1 MRVFDFDG
9 TIYDGESL
17 FDLYMFSAR
26 YEPKVL
32 RHLAPVLRYAVQ
44 YKMGRATLAQMERG
58 VGGVTCDYLHDV
70 AASRRILRL
79 GGAAPDAGLAGE
91 AAIAEGVSALV
102 NEFWNRH
109 MDRIKPWYEPRPDDV
124 ILTASFDVTVG
135 EACRR
140 LGLNRLVSS
149 TVDPRTMRVTCLNF
163 NTNKPKRFRGSRRPG
178 HGHRRVLH
186 RQPVR
191 PAGDRHGENGVH
203 GQRQPD
209 HAGQMMQAD
218 RQRLPE
224 RTH

>member
-91 AAIAEGVSALV
+91 VAIAEGVSALV

-109 MDRIKPWYEPRPDDV
+109 MDRIKPWYEPHPDDV

-163 NTNKPKRFRGSRRPG
+163 NTNKPKRFREVVGPDVVIDEFYTDSRFD
-178 HGHRRVLH
+178 
-186 RQPVR
+186 QPMIDM
-191 PAGDRHGENGVH
+191 A
-203 GQRQPD
+203 
-209 HAGQMMQAD
+209 
-218 RQRLPE
+218 
-224 RTH
+224 RTAFMVSGNRITQVK

>member
-79 GGAAPDAGLAGE
+79 DGIG
-91 AAIAEGVSALV
+91 S
-102 NEFWNRH
+102 R
-109 MDRIKPWYEPRPDDV
+109 DRRGRIR
-124 ILTASFDVTVG
+124 VG
-135 EACRR
+135 E
-140 LGLNRLVSS
+140 
-149 TVDPRTMRVTCLNF
+149 
-163 NTNKPKRFRGSRRPG
+163 
-178 HGHRRVLH
+178 RVLE
-186 RQPVR
+186 
-191 PAGDRHGENGVH
+191 PAYGPH
-203 GQRQPD
+203 
-209 HAGQMMQAD
+209 QAVV
-218 RQRLPE
+218 
-224 RTH
+224 

>member
-135 EACRR
+135 GGGGR
-140 LGLNRLVSS
+140 
-149 TVDPRTMRVTCLNF
+149 
-163 NTNKPKRFRGSRRPG
+163 
-178 HGHRRVLH
+178 
-186 RQPVR
+186 
-191 PAGDRHGENGVH
+191 
-203 GQRQPD
+203 
-209 HAGQMMQAD
+209 HAGVSD
-218 RQRLPE
+218 
-224 RTH
+224 

>member
-1 MRVFDFDG
+1 
-9 TIYDGESL
+9 
-17 FDLYMFSAR
+17 MFSAR

-32 RHLAPVLRYAVQ
+32 RHLAQVLRYAVQ

-79 GGAAPDAGLAGE
+79 DGAAPDAGLAGE
-91 AAIAEGVSALV
+91 TAIAEGVSALV

-149 TVDPRTMRVTCLNF
+149 TVDPRTMRVTLSEF
-163 NTNKPKRFRGSRRPG
+163 QYEQAETVPRSRRPG

-191 PAGDRHGENGVH
+191 PADDRHGENGVH

-209 HAGQMMQAD
+209 HAGQMMQVD
-218 RQRLPE
+218 RQLLPE

>member
-32 RHLAPVLRYAVQ
+32 RHLAQVLRYAVQ

-163 NTNKPKRFRGSRRPG
+163 NTNKPKRFREVVGPDTVIDEFYTDSQRGVP
-178 HGHRRVLH
+178 
-186 RQPVR
+186 PP
-191 PAGDRHGENGVH
+191 PAGPPSR
-203 GQRQPD
+203 
-209 HAGQMMQAD
+209 
-218 RQRLPE
+218 
-224 RTH
+224 